1 MKEQNSKDKKS
12 FFNRIGASFSRKGF
26 RSGLYATV
34 TSVLVIVA
42 VIIVNLIASAS
53 HIEKDLTV
61 GGQKS
66 LTEST
71 KELLATVDDELTFYY
86 LTQEGSSITWL
97 DPSYEMYIELY
108 QDACDKITFEPV
120 DMLLN
125 PKFAEQYTD
134 QAVIQYS
141 IIVVNEDTGL
151 SRFVSSNNMVLTET
165 TMDPYTFEYKNVV
178 TGLDIEGQ
186 LNSAIRY
193 VTSGQ
198 QTKLY
203 AVAGHNEWVLGSE
216 GRNLLQKANIEYKT
230 LETMTV
236 TEIPEDCDV
245 LFVANPSKD
254 YTDLELQML
263 LDYADAGGNFLVFAA
278 KQDGLENYDRF
289 LAHCGIRVE
298 NRVILEGDSRYHNP
312 SSQLEL
318 YPIVEMDNDMMKNMA
333 GGYLPMYSA
342 FVMKIAQDSTNEY
355 TTYPLAST
363 SAASYAKEI
372 KDNKINTIKEDGDIT
387 GPFRIGFYTKNEDT
401 KSEAVVLS
409 SGYVFQEP
417 YLATSNFLNAS
428 LLVNSINY
436 MADAVA
442 VEPIRTL
449 SFDTEEVLTITA
461 AQANSIAIVMV
472 IALPVLL
479 IVSGIY
485 IMLRRKNR

>member
-1 MKEQNSKDKKS
+1 MSEQNSKDKKS
-12 FFNRIGASFSRKGF
+12 FFSRIGASFSRKGF
-26 RSGLYATV
+26 RSGLYAAV
-34 TSVLVIVA
+34 TSILVIVA

-108 QDACDKITFEPV
+108 QAYCDKITFEPV

-125 PKFAEQYTD
+125 PKFAEKYTD
-134 QAVIQYS
+134 QEIIQYS
-141 IIVVNEDTGL
+141 IIVVNEETGL
-151 SRFVSSNNMVLTET
+151 SRFVSSNNMVLTDT
-165 TMDPYTFEYKNVV
+165 TMDQYTFEYKTVV

-193 VTSGQ
+193 VLSGQ
-198 QTKLY
+198 QTKMY
-203 AVAGHNEWVLGSE
+203 AVSGHNEWALGSE
-216 GRNLLQKANIEYKT
+216 GRNLLQKANIEYNT

-254 YTDLELQML
+254 YTDAELQML

-289 LAHCGIRVE
+289 LAYCGIRVE

-318 YPIVEMDNDMMKNMA
+318 YPIVETDNDMMKNMA
-333 GGYLPMYSA
+333 GGYLPMFSA
-342 FVMKIAQDSTNEY
+342 FVMKIEKDGTAAY
-355 TTYPLAST
+355 TTYPIAST
-363 SAASYAKEI
+363 SASAYAKEI
-372 KDNKINTIKEDGDIT
+372 KEGKITSVQEDGDVT

-401 KSEAVVLS
+401 KAEAVVLS
-409 SGYVFQEP
+409 SGYVFQEA

-436 MADAVA
+436 MADAVE
-442 VEPIRTL
+442 VDPVRTL

-461 AQANSIAIVMV
+461 AQANSIALVMV
-472 IALPVLL
+472 IALPV
-479 IVSGIY
+479 IFVVAGIFV
-485 IMLRRKNR
+485 MLRRKNR